1 MKKMCYLAVMVL
13 AFAALFLIAGCGEK
27 GPDKLKIGVT
37 IPAATHGWAGGVVYH
52 AEQCRAELMKANPDL
67 EIFVTTGSTTAEQN
81 DRVEN
86 LLARKLDAL
95 VVLCQEPAQIAQV
108 CKMAKQQGVYLA
120 VVSNPLPEPVQ
131 DVFLN
136 GDNRGFG
143 RAAAEAMGKLLNG
156 KGDIVI
162 MEGIPCPINSE
173 RVGGFREVLA
183 AKYPGIRVLAS
194 QSANWNTEK
203 GLALMENYL
212 QKFSKIDG
220 VWAGDDDVLTGALK
234 AVEES
239 GRKDIQVMIGGGGA
253 KTMVKRVMDGDRLV
267 KATVTYPPSMVR
279 TAIETAVK
287 ALRNNRQTPQKEII
301 IPSEIVLQENAAKHY
316 FPDSVY

>member
-13 AFAALFLIAGCGEK
+13 SFAALFLIAGCGEK

-203 GLALMENYL
+203 GWALMENYL

>member
-1 MKKMCYLAVMVL
+1 MKKFLSLSSVILALML
-13 AFAALFLIAGCGEK
+13 LAGCGGSEVK
-27 GPDKLKIGVT
+27 KRRIGVS

-52 AEQCRAELMKANPDL
+52 AERCRDALMKQYPDL
-67 EIFVTTGSTTAEQN
+67 EILVTTGGTSAEQN

-86 LLARKLDAL
+86 MLARKLDAL
-95 VVLCQEPAQIAQV
+95 VVLCQEPAQLAAV
-108 CKMAKQQGVYLA
+108 CETAKRQGVYLV
-120 VVSNPLPEPVQ
+120 VVSNPLPKPVQ

-156 KGDIVI
+156 KGDIVV

-194 QSANWNTEK
+194 RSANWNTEK

-212 QKFSKIDG
+212 QKFPKIDG

-234 AVEES
+234 AVEEAK
-239 GRKDIQVMIGGGGA
+239 RQDIRVMIGGGGSKA
-253 KTMVKRVMDGDRLV
+253 MVRRVMDHDRYV
-267 KATVTYPPSMVR
+267 KATVTYPPAMIK
-279 TAIETAVK
+279 TAIETAAA
-287 ALRNNRQTPQKEII
+287 ALRNNRTAPQKEII
-301 IPSEIVLQENAAKHY
+301 VPSVIVLPENAKEHY

>member
-1 MKKMCYLAVMVL
+1 MKKFFTLSCAV
-13 AFAALFLIAGCGEK
+13 FALMLLAGCGDAK
-27 GPDKLKIGVT
+27 SQKLRIGVS

-52 AEQCRAELMKANPDL
+52 AEQCREALMKKYPDL
-67 EIFVTTGSTTAEQN
+67 EIYVTTGSTSSEQN

-95 VVLCQEPAQIAQV
+95 VVMAQEPAQLAAV
-108 CKMAKQQGVYLA
+108 CEAAKKQGVYLV
-120 VVSNPLPEPVQ
+120 VVSNPLPKPVQ

-143 RAAAEAMGKLLNG
+143 RAAAEAMGKLLKG
-156 KGDIVI
+156 KGDIVV

-183 AKYPGIRVLAS
+183 AKYPGIRIMAS

-212 QKFSKIDG
+212 QKFPKIDG

-234 AVEES
+234 AVEEAK
-239 GRKDIQVMIGGGGA
+239 RQDIQVMIGGGGA
-253 KTMVKRVMDGDRLV
+253 KTMVKRVMDGDRYV
-267 KATVTYPPSMVR
+267 KATVTYPPAMIR
-279 TAIETAVK
+279 TAMETAAE
-287 ALRNNRQTPQKEII
+287 ALRNGRRTPKAEII
-301 IPSEIVLQENAAKHY
+301 VPSVIVLPENAKEHY
-316 FPDSVY
+316 YPDSVY

>member
-1 MKKMCYLAVMVL
+1 MKKFCYLAVFVL
-13 AFAALFLIAGCGEK
+13 AFAAAFLMSGCGEK
-27 GPDKLKIGVT
+27 GPEKLKVGVS

-108 CKMAKQQGVYLA
+108 CKLAKQQGVYLA

-143 RAAAEAMGKLLNG
+143 RAAAEAMG
-156 KGDIVI
+156 
-162 MEGIPCPINSE
+162 NS
-173 RVGGFREVLA
+173 
-183 AKYPGIRVLAS
+183 
-194 QSANWNTEK
+194 
-203 GLALMENYL
+203 
-212 QKFSKIDG
+212 
-220 VWAGDDDVLTGALK
+220 
-234 AVEES
+234 
-239 GRKDIQVMIGGGGA
+239 
-253 KTMVKRVMDGDRLV
+253 
-267 KATVTYPPSMVR
+267 
-279 TAIETAVK
+279 
-287 ALRNNRQTPQKEII
+287 
-301 IPSEIVLQENAAKHY
+301 
-316 FPDSVY
+316 

>member
-13 AFAALFLIAGCGEK
+13 SFAALFLIAGCGEK

-183 AKYPGIRVLAS
+183 AK
-194 QSANWNTEK
+194 
-203 GLALMENYL
+203 
-212 QKFSKIDG
+212 
-220 VWAGDDDVLTGALK
+220 
-234 AVEES
+234 
-239 GRKDIQVMIGGGGA
+239 
-253 KTMVKRVMDGDRLV
+253 
-267 KATVTYPPSMVR
+267 
-279 TAIETAVK
+279 
-287 ALRNNRQTPQKEII
+287 
-301 IPSEIVLQENAAKHY
+301 
-316 FPDSVY
+316 